1 MLAINSSDDDVDDC
15 FFATFVAVR
24 CVRYI
29 NSLDGLELLLREC
42 CCHLIESFS
51 FVTKAVVAD
60 FAG

>member
-1 MLAINSSDDDVDDC
+1 VQAINSSDDDVDDC

-29 NSLDGLELLLREC
+29 NSLGGLELLCE